1 MIRFAIHY
9 ELHMKYYESISK
21 IIRNYLELVRI
32 PREPQETRAKAS
44 RGAEASQEHCKRAEL
59 RS

>member
-9 ELHMKYYESISK
+9 ELLMKHYEALSK

-32 PREPQETRAKAS
+32 PRVPQEARGKAS